1 MHSIL
6 QKEATDS
13 ANAAPPR
20 KDQGVM
26 NAGITKEEISACL
39 QRASTNT
46 APGTDEIYNEL
57 LKQGGDFLSDLLH
70 TFFNAVW
77 EAEAGPDEWSL
88 ALVRPLY
95 KSKSKDPLAIEN
107 YRAITLINTICKPYE
122 DILCDRVVTHWKPA
136 RSYPQ
141 VKEGPAG
148 PWDAKKW

>member
-1 MHSIL
+1 MLHGQEAAAEWHRKRAEIGKYDSTAPFNAKAQAMRKLQMHSIL

-77 EAEAGPDEWSL
+77 EAEAGPE
-88 ALVRPLY
+88 
-95 KSKSKDPLAIEN
+95 IG
-107 YRAITLINTICKPYE
+107 RAH
-122 DILCDRVVTHWKPA
+122 V
-136 RSYPQ
+136 
-141 VKEGPAG
+141 
-148 PWDAKKW
+148 